1 MRIILKI
8 RCYFRE
14 SCCKTCLVPPDLAR
28 SARRAGAERPAGER
42 RAAGAPESSPIRF
55 AAERDGVYVAV
66 SVADEGRGHRP
77 SAAWRGPG
85 TSFPGE
91 RESMDLA
98 GQVHMNSPAEHQCP
112 CPPFGST
119 GSRRGRRARYR
130 TPPPHAIGTPGAA
143 ASFWRP
149 HPHAVYS
156 RPAPGPRAGPSP
168 YEVTDRKNNPSIDI
182 VVGVPVWS
190 LSGSM
195 LVREQTY
202 RGRGDA
208 IWSRQS

>member
-130 TPPPHAIGTPGAA
+130 TPPPHAIGT
-143 ASFWRP
+143 
-149 HPHAVYS
+149 
-156 RPAPGPRAGPSP
+156 
-168 YEVTDRKNNPSIDI
+168 TDRKNNPSIDI